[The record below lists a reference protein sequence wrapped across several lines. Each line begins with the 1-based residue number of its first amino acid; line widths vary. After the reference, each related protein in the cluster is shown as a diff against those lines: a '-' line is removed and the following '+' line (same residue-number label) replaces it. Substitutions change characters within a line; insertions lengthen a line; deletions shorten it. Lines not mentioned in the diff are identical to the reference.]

1 MRLTRFITIGA
12 GAMIALSVAFSIVNF
27 LLAEASNSAVHEA
40 MTTDVTTLDTSRK
53 LALAAADVRLDV
65 VEVQQWLTDISATR
79 GRDGLD
85 DGFAE
90 AEGFAAK
97 LADDIERGRAHA
109 HALGRDDIGKSF
121 DAVEAAFG
129 PFYVT
134 GKTMAAAY
142 VAEGPA
148 GGNPLMSGF
157 DAVAADIGA
166 AVDAML
172 SEVDRL
178 VDTEMAAVG
187 TRTEQAEALAD
198 MRTLVTR
205 VSNLIIILAIVFMAW
220 FTRRQFGLLNTVAA
234 TATEIANGNYDAP
247 RLGSS
252 FWDEMKNLYAAIGV
266 FRDNGKAMT
275 EMSAKSKA
283 DYERQIAEQDLRG
296 RLQDEMARVVKAA
309 AAGDFSARIAA
320 RYDREDLDATVGN
333 MNALMAGVENGVTE
347 IGLTLEAIAGDDLTR
362 RVDGDFAGAF
372 GRLKQHTDAVTDR
385 LTEIISQLRQ
395 TSRGVKTAT
404 GEILTGANDLSERT
418 TKQAATIEETS
429 AAMEQLANTVMENA
443 KKAGS
448 ASDQARHASETAEEG
463 GQIMEKANLAME
475 RITSSS
481 AKISNIIGM
490 IDDIAFQT
498 NLLALNASV
507 EAARAGEAGKGFAV
521 VAVEVRRL
529 AQSAAEA
536 SSEVKV
542 LIEQSGDEVAGGTKL
557 VADAADKLGAMREAI
572 RSNAA
577 QMEEIARDSR
587 AQASA
592 IDEVNTA
599 VRQMDEMTQHN
610 AALVEETNA
619 AIEQTEARA
628 SELDKIVDVF
638 TLSETRG
645 ARPPRA
651 A

>member
-12 GAMIALSVAFSIVNF
+12 GAMIALSIAFSIVNF
-27 LLAEASNSAVHEA
+27 LLDEASNSAVHEA

-65 VEVQQWLTDISATR
+65 VQVQQWLTDISATR
-79 GRDGLD
+79 GLDGLD

-97 LADDIERGRAHA
+97 LVDDIERGRAHA

-121 DAVEAAFG
+121 DAVETAFG
-129 PFYVT
+129 PFYQM

-142 VAEGPA
+142 VADGPV

-166 AVDAML
+166 AVDEML

-178 VDTEMAAVG
+178 VDAEMAAVG
-187 TRTEQAEALAD
+187 TRTEQAEALAG
-198 MRTLVTR
+198 MSTLVTR

-247 RLGSS
+247 RLGNS
-252 FWDEMKNLYAAIGV
+252 FWEEMSRLYASIGV

-275 EMSAKSKA
+275 EMGEKSKA

-309 AAGDFSARIAA
+309 AAGDFSARIAT
-320 RYDREDLDATVGN
+320 RFDRADLDATADT

-347 IGLTLEAIAGDDLTR
+347 IGVTLEAIAGDDLTR
-362 RVDGDFAGAF
+362 RVDGEFAGAF
-372 GRLKQHTDAVTDR
+372 DRLKRHTNAVTDR
-385 LTEIISQLRQ
+385 LTEIIAQLRQ

-463 GQIMEKANLAME
+463 GQIMSEANAAME
-475 RITSSS
+475 RISSSS

-507 EAARAGEAGKGFAV
+507 EAARAGESGKGFAV

-536 SSEVKV
+536 SSDVKT
-542 LIEQSGDEVAGGTKL
+542 LIEQSGQEVAGGTRL
-557 VADAADKLGAMREAI
+557 VAEAADKLGVMLEAI
-572 RSNAA
+572 RSNAVE
-577 QMEEIARDSR
+577 MEEIARDSR
-587 AQASA
+587 DQASA

-610 AALVEETNA
+610 AALVEQTNA

-638 TLSETRG
+638 TLNETRG